1 MTISDGIID
10 MLIDPD
16 PAVRKR
22 GVTTLGKSKD
32 LDALP
37 YLAEVYRDDEDAEV
51 RELARKAGIYIKK
64 NAPPKPSPR
73 TEVETPAS
81 TYTDIYGDGDS
92 LYDDDE
98 EEDEDDYANA
108 SQTPLPSQI
117 RVTQAQEER
126 ARGLVQQALDL
137 NMRGD
142 NTRATRTLE
151 KALQLDPRLV
161 NDSYTLSLAAT
172 ITGMN
177 GREAV
182 QSLAPSD
189 AELQK
194 RVVSGSGKRSPF
206 QLLLAYL
213 IIVGGVTTLMGYFLF
228 AWVDMSSVEVTDD
241 TGAVTTIG
249 ASMDELRGELDSDEA
264 QAGLAMLVGEEQ
276 AEEMIS
282 ALRGLNFDLT
292 GWETTSVTLGFS
304 DVGDVTGLNRLVDAL
319 NLLEEI
325 LGDMFGFDFDL
336 DNAQTDDEPI
346 SPSTLDYILI
356 LAPIAS
362 GLAILVGIMLL
373 MGGARMREWIG
384 AVIVGVIGMAPLVYF
399 YIDAVT
405 AVLGEDDNLGAL
417 GEVAQINATDLIG
430 LGFWVSVV
438 GMVMVLLLPFIAML
452 TQPTQA
458 DL

>member
-1 MTISDGIID
+1 MTISEDIID

-32 LDALP
+32 PDALP

-64 NAPPKPSPR
+64 NATPKPPPA
-73 TEVETPAS
+73 EVETPAS
-81 TYTDIYGDGDS
+81 TYTQMYGDGDS
-92 LYDDDE
+92 LYDEDDKDDE
-98 EEDEDDYANA
+98 EDYANA

-172 ITGMN
+172 ITGMS

-194 RVVSGSGKRSPF
+194 RVISGGGKRSPF

-241 TGAVTTIG
+241 TGTVTTIG
-249 ASMDELRGELDSDEA
+249 ASMDELRSELDSDEA
-264 QAGLAMLVGEEQ
+264 RDGLAAFVGEEQ
-276 AEEMIS
+276 ADEMIG
-282 ALRGLNFDLT
+282 ALRGLNFDFT

-304 DVGDVTGLNRLVDAL
+304 DVGDVTGINRLTEAFTGML
-319 NLLEEI
+319 
-325 LGDMFGFDFDL
+325 GFDPD
-336 DNAQTDDEPI
+336 DMQTEVETP
-346 SPSTLDYILI
+346 PPATLDYILI
-356 LAPIAS
+356 LAPIA
-362 GLAILVGIMLL
+362 GVLAVLVGIMLL
-373 MGGARMREWIG
+373 MGGARLVEWIG
-384 AVIVGVIGMAPLVYF
+384 AVIVGVIGMAPLIYF
-399 YIDAVT
+399 YLEAVT
-405 AVLGEDDNLGAL
+405 SVLGEDDDLGAL

-430 LGFWVSVV
+430 LGFWISVI

-452 TQPTQA
+452 TQPAQK
-458 DL
+458 DF